1 MPVKH
6 APILA
11 YALSAM
17 LAGLLAFSSVA
28 AVLYGSRGL

>member
-6 APILA
+6 APTLA
-11 YALSAM
+11 YALSAL

-28 AVLYGSRGL
+28 GVLYGSRGL